1 MGSVGATP
9 MTDKDITAEMTTS
22 VLIET
27 SMVEYGTYV
36 LGDRAV
42 PDARDGLK
50 PVQRRLLW
58 AMHKLGV
65 TPNKASVKSAR
76 VVGNV
81 LGSYHPHGDSSTYE
95 ALVHLT
101 QLRYPLVHGDG
112 NFGNRDALI
121 EKSPAAY
128 RYTECKL
135 SQVGA
140 ACFNDIH
147 IADLI
152 PNYDESTE
160 EPVRLPVPIPLTLA
174 NGADGIAVGLA
185 THIPPHNLGELLR
198 AVVHL
203 LDEPEATTD
212 DLLQF
217 IKGPDYGTG
226 ILLSKRAELFDLYET
241 GAGKLQFRSTYHIE
255 QAGKNNK
262 LVITGLA
269 PGVKKKKFYDTVTE
283 LYRKKLI
290 ESAVTDETTINKQTG
305 AINYRDTIQYRDAQI
320 VKDRLL
326 PLLDTTVSY
335 QWYCLDQQRRY
346 KQYGLVELLH
356 EFIAFRR
363 EIEQAVLSDRK
374 EKLSRR
380 LGVIQAKY
388 RATQQI
394 DVVAQIL
401 KEAQTAAE
409 AVKLLVQKLK
419 LKHAWQA
426 EALLDAQLRT
436 LMRLQAADLRQQGQ
450 TLQAEIQH
458 VNTQLKDVDGVVR
471 DSLKELLKTTDVRGT
486 RLRGK
491 AKDFGE
497 EQQYW
502 VGVTADGKIDVSLD
516 LPLQSRAAW
525 NYVSFFPTSGEFLI
539 VHDTNQASVVH
550 VSYLDKYEPAGKV
563 LGATALK
570 NCCVI
575 TNDNR
580 WVVFRAAQKRKQ
592 FPVVKDLGDAELLA
606 VVGFDEAEDAF
617 VVLQTAD
624 TEVHYLESGS
634 FACTRPNVKARRIR
648 LPAVTAAW
656 FLQDTVLVDRA
667 GNELGLPEVLDA
679 PFYCVG
685 ECNLVSLQNGLRK
698 VLSQED
704 TLKAIPAANI
714 VVSLG
719 EVHG

>member
-1 MGSVGATP
+1 V
-9 MTDKDITAEMTTS
+9 TDKDITAEMTTS
-22 VLIET
+22 ELVET

-58 AMHKLGV
+58 AMHRLGV

-147 IADLI
+147 VADLV

-160 EPVRLPVPIPLTLA
+160 EPVRLPVPIPLALA

-185 THIPPHNLGELLR
+185 THIPPHNLGELLK

-203 LDEPEATTD
+203 LDEPGATTE

-226 ILLSKRAELFDLYET
+226 VLLSKRAELFDLYET

-255 QAGKNNK
+255 QTGKNNK

-269 PGVKKKKFYDTVTE
+269 PGVKKKKFYDTATD

-290 ESAVTDETTINKQTG
+290 ESAVTDETTINKKTG

-326 PLLDTTVSY
+326 PLLDTTMSY
-335 QWYCLDQQRRY
+335 QWYCLDGQRRY
-346 KQYGLVELLH
+346 KQYGLVELLQ
-356 EFIAFRR
+356 EFLNFRR
-363 EIEQAVLSDRK
+363 EIEQAVLVDRK
-374 EKLSRR
+374 EKLARR

-394 DVVAQIL
+394 DVVASIL
-401 KEAQTAAE
+401 KEAETTAE
-409 AVKLLVQKLK
+409 ATSLLVKKLK
-419 LKHAWQA
+419 LKYAWQA
-426 EALLDAQLRT
+426 EALLEAQLRS
-436 LMRLQAADLRQQGQ
+436 LMRLQASDLKQQGQ
-450 TLQAEIQH
+450 KLQAEIKTI
-458 VNTQLKDVDGVVR
+458 NAQLKDIDGVVR
-471 DSLKELLKTTDVRGT
+471 ESLTALFKTADARGT

-497 EQQYW
+497 EQLYW
-502 VGVTADGKIDVSLD
+502 VGVTAEGKVDVSLD
-516 LPLQSRAAW
+516 LPLKSRAAW
-525 NYVSFFPTSGEFLI
+525 NYVSFFATSGEFVV

-563 LGATALK
+563 IGATSLP
-570 NCCVI
+570 CCYVL
-575 TNDNR
+575 TTANSG
-580 WVVFRAAQKRKQ
+580 VAFRTAQKRQQ
-592 FPVVKDLGDAELLA
+592 FQVVKDLGDAELLA
-606 VVGFDEAEDAF
+606 VVGFDPQDDASIM
-617 VVLQTAD
+617 LQTED
-624 TEVHYLESGS
+624 NDVHYLLARS
-634 FACTRPNVKARRIR
+634 FRLTRPNVSARPIR
-648 LPAVTAAW
+648 LPPVVAVR
-656 FLQDTVLVDRA
+656 FLRDASLVDYA
-667 GNELGLPEVLDA
+667 GNELGLPDMLDV
-679 PFYCVG
+679 PVHLVG
-685 ECNLVSLQNGLRK
+685 EHNLVALHNGQRR
-698 VLSQED
+698 
-704 TLKAIPAANI
+704 
-714 VVSLG
+714 VVSRDETMKIISTASVVVPLG
-719 EVHG
+719 EDV